1 MTLSKYNELMQ
12 NIVVTE
18 DMKSRI
24 LRNIELE
31 LDGTDVF
38 GGEKRDRS
46 SESGIG
52 SNGGGSN
59 DIEKVIS
66 IDEAGNEK
74 KIRNFGDS
82 LRGRWAT
89 YVAAALVFI
98 LSGIVVKSI
107 IGDPSHSSSTAV
119 MSEDS
124 YKPKPAPAAVEEAAS
139 EEPVDAAEA
148 IEGDASADSA
158 VKAVGEAEYKDEAAI
173 ENAAKFEYEEKMTLV
188 AENSADRKLSVFHLA
203 QVKNTSGKDAEL
215 SCYTECYQGNEKLQ
229 QIYSGENMT
238 GKTMGIK
245 ETYGFIIGFA
255 LKNETDDV
263 SFVVIDRNSPDKK
276 VLFEKT
282 YSMDELKANASVLP
296 SDYIGEEQLNELFD
310 EGVKTK

>member
-46 SESGIG
+46 SENGIG
-52 SNGGGSN
+52 SNGGSSN
-59 DIEKVIS
+59 DIEKIIS
-66 IDEAGNEK
+66 IDEADNEK

-89 YVAAALVFI
+89 YVAAALAFI

-124 YKPKPAPAAVEEAAS
+124 YKPKPAPAVTEEAAAS

-158 VKAVGEAEYKDEAAI
+158 VKAAGEAEVEYQEKI
-173 ENAAKFEYEEKMTLV
+173 TFAKEYSVNHNL
-188 AENSADRKLSVFHLA
+188 AVFHLA
-203 QVKNTSGKDAEL
+203 QVKSISDDIME
-215 SCYTECYQGNEKLQ
+215 SSYYVECYQGDHRLDS
-229 QIYSGENMT
+229 IYMSGNMT
-238 GKTMGIK
+238 IAMKSGNS
-245 ETYGFIIGFA
+245 YGFIWGYT

-263 SFVVIDRNSPDKK
+263 RLVVIDRNSTGKE
-276 VLFEKT
+276 VLFDKT
-282 YSMDELKANASVLP
+282 YSVAELKKNALVLP
-296 SDYIGEEQLNELFD
+296 ADYSKEEQFGELFD
-310 EGVKTK
+310 EGVIVE